1 MAKTYDKVRY
11 IETSG
16 FNPHYNLALESALM
30 DAAKDGE
37 LIVYLWRNDNTVV
50 IGRHQNAYLD
60 VNVKKLVDAGGFLAR
75 RPTGGGA
82 VFHDKGNLNFS
93 FITSLSD
100 YDVNENNDIIIR
112 AVKKLGLFAE
122 VNGRNDI
129 VIDGRKF
136 SGNAYLKTQTAA
148 LHHGT
153 ILISADT
160 SKMSDFL
167 NVKPD
172 KLKGKGV
179 ASVKSHV
186 VNLHDLDE
194 SIDVEAVKQAIKDVL
209 TEKYGRIL
217 ENSAVDEEKTDEFY
231 KKYSDD
237 LWLYGKDVKLES
249 HKYKRFSWGYADVS
263 FTLSGG
269 VIKDIKVF
277 SDSIFP
283 DDIDAA
289 IRALKGLNVLKE
301 NTGLNQV
308 ASDVLSLIN
317 E

>member
-1 MAKTYDKVRY
+1 MTKTYDKVTI
-11 IETSG
+11 IETYG
-16 FNPHYNLALESALM
+16 YNPHYNLAVESALL
-30 DAAKDGE
+30 DGAKDGE
-37 LIVYLWRNDNTVV
+37 LVVYLWQNDNTVV

-60 VNVKKLVDAGGFLAR
+60 VNVKKLVDAGGTLAR

-93 FITSLSD
+93 FITGLTS
-100 YDVNENNDIIIR
+100 YDVQKNNDIIISAMR
-112 AVKKLGLFAE
+112 KLGLDAV

-129 VIDGRKF
+129 VINERKF
-136 SGNAYLKTQTAA
+136 SGNAYLKTRTGA

-172 KLKGKGV
+172 KLEGKGV
-179 ASVKSHV
+179 ASVKSRV
-186 VNLHDLDE
+186 VNLSELDNG
-194 SIDVEAVKQAIKDVL
+194 IDVSKVKQAIRDVL
-209 TEKYGRIL
+209 TEKYGAIFAD
-217 ENSAVDEEKTDEFY
+217 SAVDDKKTAEFF
-231 KKYSDD
+231 KKYSDPV
-237 LWLYGKDVKLES
+237 WLYGKDVKLES

-263 FTLSGG
+263 FTLSAG
-269 VIKDIKVF
+269 VVKDIKIF

-283 DDIDAA
+283 DEIEQAENQ
-289 IRALKGLNVLKE
+289 LKGANAFSENKSLN
-301 NTGLNQV
+301 TV

>member
-1 MAKTYDKVRY
+1 M
-11 IETSG
+11 
-16 FNPHYNLALESALM
+16 
-30 DAAKDGE
+30 
-37 LIVYLWRNDNTVV
+37 
-50 IGRHQNAYLD
+50 
-60 VNVKKLVDAGGFLAR
+60 
-75 RPTGGGA
+75 
-82 VFHDKGNLNFS
+82 
-93 FITSLSD
+93 
-100 YDVNENNDIIIR
+100 NENNDIIIR
-112 AVKKLGLFAE
+112 AMKKLGLFAE

-172 KLKGKGV
+172 KLEGKGV
-179 ASVKSHV
+179 ASVKSRV

-194 SIDVEAVKQAIKDVL
+194 SIDVEAVKQAMKDVL
-209 TEKYGRIL
+209 TEKYGRL
-217 ENSAVDEEKTDEFY
+217 TENSAVDEKKTDEFY

-237 LWLYGKDVKLES
+237 LWLYGKDVKLQS